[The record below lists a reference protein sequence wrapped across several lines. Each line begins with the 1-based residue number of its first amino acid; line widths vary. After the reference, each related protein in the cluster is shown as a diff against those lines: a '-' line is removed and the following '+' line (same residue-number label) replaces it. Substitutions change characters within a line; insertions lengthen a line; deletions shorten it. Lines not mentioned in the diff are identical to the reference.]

1 MSTAPLYVR
10 MATDMGISLF
20 PGEDVNTTLSRITY
34 SAIGEWIKAS
44 ARDTGVWEDGSEV
57 MDEIGA
63 TKNHITLKCEKIL
76 SAYIDLYPELQ
87 NWYYPASPASVS
99 GIFNPITEIRSRQR
113 AAGVLVSGL
122 KNTLQFPQEKCT
134 PIADNLYLYRGD
146 TFHKKTQTIGLGNYI
161 STPAQVPVCSL
172 EDMYPIPHISAED
185 YVERYVQK
193 VWTKFIKSENTPAIR
208 QYFNYHSSSAFWKS
222 WDSSYPKSG
231 KLTVYK
237 DSESDYGLAR
247 IDSGELYT
255 LAFPEA
261 VIQTQDVRRFLY
273 GIRKIEQNPAKA
285 KIKILGS
292 MIQISLPSSLPDRE
306 QNLLYMLA
314 WPKKNIRDRWE
325 YISQITLLPT
335 IEKILGNLNIMVKIN
350 D

>member
-10 MATDMGISLF
+10 MANDMGISSF
-20 PGEDVNTTLSRITY
+20 SGEDVNDTISRITY

-44 ARDTGVWEDGSEV
+44 ARDTGVREDDSEV
-57 MDEIGA
+57 INEIGA
-63 TKNHITLKCEKIL
+63 TKNHITLKCGKIL
-76 SAYIDLYPELQ
+76 SAYIDLYPELK
-87 NWYYPASPASVS
+87 NWYYPASVS
-99 GIFNPITEIRSRQR
+99 ETFNPITEIRNRQR
-113 AAGVLVSGL
+113 AAGVLVSWL
-122 KNTLQFPQEKCT
+122 KNSLQFPQEKCT

-146 TFHKKTQTIGLGNYI
+146 TFYKKTQIIGLGNYI
-161 STPAQVPVCSL
+161 STPSQVPVCSL

-185 YVERYVQK
+185 YVDRYVQR
-193 VWTKFIKSENTPAIR
+193 VWNKFIKSENAPVIR
-208 QYFNYHSSSAFWKS
+208 QYFDYHSSSAFSKS

-231 KLTVYK
+231 KLTIYK
-237 DSESDYGLAR
+237 DSESDFGLAR
-247 IDSGELYT
+247 IDSGEVYT

-273 GIRKIEQNPAKA
+273 GIRKIERNPAQA
-285 KIKILGS
+285 KIKNLGT
-292 MIQISLPSSLPDRE
+292 MIQITLPSFLPDRE

-335 IEKILGNLNIMVKIN
+335 IEKILGNLNMMVTIN